1 MVFDMLALRIHMSK
15 ECKYAIQRIT
25 GGSYDVT
32 ARAEITIK
40 VSGIIRRYEVRSWW
54 EINVEVNIIDAHDII
69 IYYID
74 DASYGHVM

>member
-40 VSGIIRRYEVRSWW
+40 VSGIIRRYEVRSW
-54 EINVEVNIIDAHDII
+54 
-69 IYYID
+69 
-74 DASYGHVM
+74 